1 MSACAEIILEP
12 SITEVVVE
20 LPNAEVILEPSVTE
34 VVIETGSR
42 GPAGTS
48 ELVPGYALA
57 AAVLPSGGLIAL
69 DASGQV
75 IRADAAL
82 QIPASGL
89 TREAAEI
96 GAMVKLVQIGRV
108 NGFTGLTPSGTCWLG
123 TAGALTQTAP
133 SSGLTQEIGVA
144 LTADTILLDLQIPIL
159 HG

>member
-1 MSACAEIILEP
+1 MDACADSL
-12 SITEVVVE
+12 VW
-20 LPNAEVILEPSVTE
+20 E
-34 VVIETGSR
+34 VVIEPATSDVIVESSTTEVIIETGPR

-57 AAVLPSGGLIAL
+57 AAILPSGGLVAL
-69 DASGQV
+69 DASGEL

-82 QIPASGL
+82 QIPAIGL

-96 GAMVKLVQIGRV
+96 GDMVKIVQIGRI
-108 NGFTGLTPSGTCWLG
+108 NGFTGLTPGGTCWLG
-123 TAGALTQTAP
+123 ASGALTQTAP
-133 SSGLTQEIGVA
+133 TSGLTQEIGVA